1 MEDFKRVLGIV
12 FNNYIIKYAILII
25 TVLMLFYTWQHGRYN
40 GNYINSDGKG
50 YYAYLTATFI
60 YHDLEYGFIDQYESK
75 YYAPESY
82 VDFRREIDGEVAN
95 ITFVGVA
102 LFWLPFFLAAHL
114 GSMTFGLPTDG
125 YAPLYQYAIGFAAVF
140 YLMLALWGIKKFLE
154 LYRVNKY
161 HVVLV
166 QILILFAT
174 PIYFYTTVDASFTH
188 IYTFSSIVLFF
199 YFAKKYMLDRK
210 TKHLYLTAFIL
221 GLTILMRP
229 TNMMILAAIPFLA
242 GDWNNLKSTVE
253 DLFRKY
259 KKLIVALVIF
269 LSVLALQPL
278 LYYLQVGQLFV
289 WTYTGLG
296 FNFLDP
302 HMLDVLFS
310 FRKGLFIYTPVLLFA
325 LPGFIYLYR
334 KSKYQAFTLLGYCLI
349 VLYIIASWRNW
360 WYGMSFG
367 HRAFLDHY
375 IVFALLLGLALSD
388 VRYKMFRYMIYVVTP
403 FVIWL
408 NMIQVYQYKNWI
420 LYWDMDEEMYW
431 RVFLKTDKEYHG
443 LLWREAKIKAQEQ
456 EKRVF
461 ESRFKNLTLHNTF
474 VDNYEGQ
481 LPEINANN
489 IEHSIT
495 HSGNTAIR
503 LNLNNAYSP
512 GLKTEVRNLSDTS
525 KVFIRASAF
534 VYVPENPD
542 YNPYHLVFSIENKD
556 GAYVYQSVDS
566 NPKDIKVGEWNS
578 IELLA
583 EARDI
588 KSVNDIVKV
597 YVWYSGKR
605 EIIVDDLKVEFY

>member
-1 MEDFKRVLGIV
+1 MEDFKRLLGNI

-60 YHDLEYGFIDQYESK
+60 YHDLEYGFIDGYESK

-114 GSMTFGLPTDG
+114 GSMVFGLPTDG
-125 YAPLYQYAIGFAAVF
+125 YAPLYQYAIGFAAIF
-140 YLMLALWGIKKFLE
+140 YLMLALWGIKKFLQ
-154 LYRVNKY
+154 LYGVNKY

-166 QILILFAT
+166 QILIVFAT

-210 TKHLYLTAFIL
+210 TKYLYLTAFIL

-269 LSVLALQPL
+269 LSVLALQPF

-310 FRKGLFIYTPVLLFA
+310 FRKGLFIYTPILLFA
-325 LPGFIYLYR
+325 LLGFIPLYR
-334 KSKYQAFTLLGYCLI
+334 RSKYQAFTLLGYCLI

-388 VRYKMFRYMIYVVTP
+388 ARYKIFRYMIYVVTP

-443 LLWREAKIKAQEQ
+443 LLWSEAKIKAQEQ
-456 EKRVF
+456 ERRVF
-461 ESRFKNLTLHNTF
+461 ESRFKNLTLNNTF
-474 VDNYEGQ
+474 TDDYEGQ

-503 LNLNNAYSP
+503 LNLNNVYSP

-525 KVFIRASAF
+525 KVYIRASAF
-534 VYVPENPD
+534 VYVPENPT
-542 YNPYHLVFSIENKD
+542 YNPYHLIFSIENKD

-566 NPKDIKVGEWNS
+566 NPEDISVGEWNK

-597 YVWYSGKR
+597 YLWYTGKR